1 MVARE
6 TTSTRTWLDL
16 ADAPPIE
23 GLRFRRP
30 DGTDADYEAMAAL
43 LRATSAEDDIPWAP
57 TATNVREEMEGS
69 SSLDPARDV
78 VVAEIDGRI
87 VAVASVERAIRAGT
101 PMYDLHGDV
110 APDVRR
116 RGIGH
121 ALLHENLRRARA
133 RADEA
138 RDAFPITARG
148 FAEITEVGERALLD
162 GHGFTI
168 NRWFFL
174 MRRPTLDDI
183 PDAPLPHGIEIR
195 PVRPDHHRAI
205 FDAEFEAFRDH
216 WQPHDY
222 DESEFE
228 SLYKKADLDT
238 DLWVVAWDGDQ
249 IAGVVQNW
257 IWPDENERLGV
268 KRGWLEHISVR
279 RPWRR
284 RGLGRA
290 ITAESLRRLRAAGM
304 QDAMLG
310 VDAENP
316 TGALGLYEGLG
327 FEVDQRASAYVR
339 PVDRDRAR

>member
-1 MVARE
+1 MVARDI
-6 TTSTRTWLDL
+6 TPTHTWLDL

-30 DGTDADYEAMAAL
+30 DGTDADYEAMAAVF
-43 LRATSAEDDIPWAP
+43 RATSAEDDVPWAP
-57 TATNVREEMEGS
+57 TATNVREAMEGS

-78 VVAEIDGRI
+78 VAADSDGRI
-87 VAVASVERAIRAGT
+87 VAVASVERAVRAGK
-101 PMYDLHGDV
+101 PMYDLHGEV

-116 RGIGH
+116 RGIGR
-121 ALLHENLRRARA
+121 ALLHENLRRARE
-133 RADEA
+133 RAEELSDP
-138 RDAFPITARG
+138 FPITVRA
-148 FAEITEVGERALLD
+148 FAEITQVGARALLD
-162 GHGFTI
+162 AEGFEI

-183 PDAPLPHGIEIR
+183 PEASLPEGIEIR

-222 DESEFE
+222 DEAEFE
-228 SLYKKADLDT
+228 SLHKKADVDT
-238 DLWVVAWDGDQ
+238 SLWVVAWDGDE

-257 IWPDENERLGV
+257 IWAEENRRLGV

-304 QDAMLG
+304 GDAMLG

-339 PVDRDRAR
+339 TVER

>member
-1 MVARE
+1 MVGQE
-6 TTSTRTWLDL
+6 TAPIHTWLEL
-16 ADAPPIE
+16 PGAPSIH

-30 DGTDADYEAMAAL
+30 DGSETDYEAMAAL
-43 LRATSAEDDIPWAP
+43 LRTTSAEDQIPWAP

-69 SSLDPARDV
+69 SVLDPARDAIIAEV
-78 VVAEIDGRI
+78 DGSVVAL
-87 VAVASVERAIRAGT
+87 ASVERALRGGH
-101 PMYDLHGDV
+101 PMYDVHGDV
-110 APDVRR
+110 VPDQRR
-116 RGIGH
+116 RGIGR
-121 ALLHENLRRARA
+121 ALLHENLRRARE

-138 RDAFPITARG
+138 GDPFPLTIRAFADVN
-148 FAEITEVGERALLD
+148 EVGNRALLEAA
-162 GHGFTI
+162 GFTI

-183 PDAPLPHGIEIR
+183 PEAPLPEGIDLR
-195 PVRPDHHRAI
+195 PVREEDHRAI

-222 DESEFE
+222 DEAEFE
-228 SLYKKADLDT
+228 NQYKKADIDT
-238 DLWVVAWDGDQ
+238 RLWVVAWDGDE
-249 IAGVVQNW
+249 IAGVVQTW
-257 IWPDENERLGV
+257 IWTDENERLGV

-290 ITAESLRRLRAAGM
+290 ITAEALRRIRAAGM
-304 QDAMLG
+304 SDAMLG

-339 PVDRDRAR
+339 MVER

>member
-1 MVARE
+1 MVARDI
-6 TTSTRTWLDL
+6 TPTHTWLDL

-30 DGTDADYEAMAAL
+30 DGTDADYEAMAAVF
-43 LRATSAEDDIPWAP
+43 RATSAEDDVPWAP
-57 TATNVREEMEGS
+57 TATNVREAMEGS

-78 VVAEIDGRI
+78 VAADSDGRI
-87 VAVASVERAIRAGT
+87 VAVASVERAVRAGK
-101 PMYDLHGDV
+101 PMYDLHGEV

-116 RGIGH
+116 RGIGR
-121 ALLHENLRRARA
+121 ALLHENLRRARE
-133 RADEA
+133 RAEELSDP
-138 RDAFPITARG
+138 FPITVRA
-148 FAEITEVGERALLD
+148 FAEITQVGARALLD
-162 GHGFTI
+162 AEGFEI

-183 PDAPLPHGIEIR
+183 PEASLPEGIEIR

-222 DESEFE
+222 DEAEFE
-228 SLYKKADLDT
+228 SLHKKADVDT
-238 DLWVVAWDGDQ
+238 GLWVVAWDGDE

-257 IWPDENERLGV
+257 IWAEENRRLGV

-304 QDAMLG
+304 GDAMLG

-339 PVDRDRAR
+339 TVER

>member
-1 MVARE
+1 MVAE
-6 TTSTRTWLDL
+6 DGTPTHTWLAL

-23 GLRFRRP
+23 RLRFRRP
-30 DGTDADYEAMAAL
+30 YGTDADYEAMAAL
-43 LRATSAEDDIPWAP
+43 LRAASVEDDIPWSP
-57 TATNVREEMEGS
+57 TATNLREEMEGS
-69 SSLDPARDV
+69 STLDPARDA
-78 VVAEIDGRI
+78 VVAEIDGRV
-87 VAVASVERAIRAGT
+87 VALASVERALRAGQ

-110 APDVRR
+110 APDRRR
-116 RGIGH
+116 RGIGR
-121 ALLHENLRRARA
+121 ALLSENLRRARA
-133 RADEA
+133 RAGETGDP
-138 RDAFPITARG
+138 FPITVRA
-148 FAEITEVGERALLD
+148 FAEITEVGGRALLD
-162 GHGFTI
+162 AEGFSI

-183 PDAPLPHGIEIR
+183 PDAPLPDGIELR
-195 PVRPDHHRAI
+195 PVRLEHHRAI

-222 DESEFE
+222 DEAEFE
-228 SLYKKADLDT
+228 SLHKKADIDT
-238 DLWVVAWDGDQ
+238 DLWVVAWDGNE

-257 IWPDENERLGV
+257 IWADENEQLGV

-290 ITAESLRRLRAAGM
+290 ITAESLRRLRATGM
-304 QDAMLG
+304 TDAMLG

-339 PVDRDRAR
+339 TVES